1 MSAPSNSTRATR
13 PRATCLASGAAPSH
27 RHPGLYPEPR
37 PPPLLPL
44 PPPSLSLSPSTLTL
58 HSHLPL
64 PQLSPLALTLDRY
77 YEVAGLSW
85 TMRKVVTAM
94 LASPRRHTR
103 PHLRPHLHPRLTL
116 TSPSPHPHLA
126 PFTLNHASPH
136 PPLKQVAA
144 AIFASPPTGT
154 YAEAKEHF
162 ATAETT
168 EPGFYVKNRCHHRHH
183 RAAAAPR
190 RRAACALRPNLAREA
205 PSGRLMRTLTLT

>member
-44 PPPSLSLSPSTLTL
+44 PPPSLSLSPSTLPL

-103 PHLRPHLHPRLTL
+103 PHPRPHLHPRLTL
-116 TSPSPHPHLA
+116 TSPSPHPH
-126 PFTLNHASPH
+126 PH
-136 PPLKQVAA
+136 PHPHPQPRLTRTLPSNRSLPPSLPRHPRAPTRRPRST
-144 AIFASPPTGT
+144 SPPLRPPSQGSTSRTGAT
-154 YAEAKEHF
+154 TA
-162 ATAETT
+162 ATA
-168 EPGFYVKNRCHHRHH
+168 PPPR
-183 RAAAAPR
+183 RAAALPAL
-190 RRAACALRPNLAREA
+190 CARTSRVRP
-205 PSGRLMRTLTLT
+205 PVVG

>member
-1 MSAPSNSTRATR
+1 MDDAQGRHRHA
-13 PRATCLASGAAPSH
+13 CLASPPYSPS
-27 RHPGLYPEPR
+27 PSPS
-37 PPPLLPL
+37 
-44 PPPSLSLSPSTLTL
+44 PPPS
-58 HSHLPL
+58 
-64 PQLSPLALTLDRY
+64 
-77 YEVAGLSW
+77 
-85 TMRKVVTAM
+85 
-94 LASPRRHTR
+94 
-103 PHLRPHLHPRLTL
+103 PHPHLTL
-116 TSPSPHPHLA
+116 TSPSPSPSPSPSTTPH
-126 PFTLNHASPH
+126 PH